1 MENITI
7 PNDEPVVQSTTV
19 DDSATAQDQFRTV
32 CGITFTAP
40 ESITDEEITR
50 YNDKVQSFT
59 KIELRGCLGRL
70 KNDYAMCDAV
80 RVHLESAESSIG
92 QIQESFN
99 GLVKS
104 ISTDNIITDVTF
116 NKDTPIDDID
126 TLKEELSEYRSRVD
140 IAIQLVEKRLKEL
153 NETKGYTSIADDIT
167 ETLLKNRD
175 TLNMSEDI
183 NSGLYVKYIDR
194 ILDEIKTGYIYAD
207 RMWPK
212 LENKKRLLDIAK
224 EFYKDRRKAEREI
237 YSIGFRKSFVDD
249 FISFLCMWQPQEFRD
264 CLADD
269 TVWLYFYHITK
280 IVKSELKKGNY
291 LSLVYKCY
299 ILQVLELYNTAKV
312 ANVKYDDKTE
322 LGTLVRHVKDT
333 YFNITRQYFYGY
345 DKYSK

>member
-50 YNDKVQSFT
+50 YNDKVQNFT
-59 KIELRGCLGRL
+59 KIELRGCLDRL

-80 RVHLESAESSIG
+80 RVHLESAESSIS

-194 ILDEIKTGYIYAD
+194 ILDEIKTGYIHAD

-269 TVWLYFYHITK
+269 IVWLYFYHITK

>member
-59 KIELRGCLGRL
+59 KIELRGCLDRL

-269 TVWLYFYHITK
+269 IVWLYFYHITK

-333 YFNITRQYFYGY
+333 YFDITRQYFYGY

>member
-59 KIELRGCLGRL
+59 KIELRGCLDRL

-99 GLVKS
+99 GLMKS

-126 TLKEELSEYRSRVD
+126 TLKQELNEYRSRVD

-194 ILDEIKTGYIYAD
+194 ILDEIKTGYIHAD

-299 ILQVLELYNTAKV
+299 VLQVLELYNTAKA
-312 ANVKYDDKTE
+312 ANVGFGDKTE
-322 LGTLVRHVKDT
+322 LCDLVKHVRST
-333 YFNITRQYFYGY
+333 YYDIVTRYVDGY
-345 DKYSK
+345 HKYSK